1 MSFAKSD
8 WWNLWR
14 RVQNF
19 PGGKD
24 LFKKNRISGKHREK
38 GFKSSVMMTGVG
50 SSGSRPCE

>member
-24 LFKKNRISGKHREK
+24 LFKKNRISGKHRGE
-38 GFKSSVMMTGVG
+38 GVQVKCNDDW
-50 SSGSRPCE
+50 RRELWIKTL